1 MRLGERPALSARE
14 LRSAAR
20 VLALLRPP
28 EAVRLGMTNP
38 EADAF
43 DLGAAGCPWSRREV
57 MALTVGL
64 RRQHIE
70 WWRAHVQAQADAWKG
85 PG

>member
-1 MRLGERPALSARE
+1 
-14 LRSAAR
+14 
-20 VLALLRPP
+20 
-28 EAVRLGMTNP
+28 MTNP

-57 MALTVGL
+57 MALPVGL

-70 WWRAHVQAQADAWKG
+70 WWRAHVQRQADAWAGKK
-85 PG
+85 